1 MRNLKELKW
10 SDLKT
15 GIFFLLGLG
24 FAAYLGLVIGRNT
37 SVFTGV
43 TTIKIMTE
51 NVNGL
56 AENNFVAVAGKK
68 IGTVSSLNFAT
79 ENDSLFVVAN
89 LKLQNEYAN
98 LVTKDSKASI
108 RSLGVLGDKYVDIKA
123 GTGQPVKEGD
133 FIQLVPEDGLSA
145 LTDNAK
151 NTIEKLNTLLDK
163 LNNGDGP
170 AGRLISDKQMGEDL
184 QKTVANLR
192 KSSEELNSVAG
203 QISHGNGLL
212 SKLLHDKS
220 LAEDTEQTIA
230 NLKKASAETETLLKQ
245 LNEGKGSLGKLNS
258 DPALYDNLSATLV
271 SLDSLLTDLKRKPN
285 RYVRFTLF

>member
-43 TTIKIMTE
+43 TTIKIMTS

-68 IGTVSSLNFAT
+68 IGTVSNLSFT
-79 ENDSLFVVAN
+79 SQNDSLFVVAD

-98 LVTKDSKASI
+98 LVTRDSKASI
-108 RSLGVLGDKYVDIKA
+108 RSLGVLGDKYVDIQA
-123 GTGQPVKEGD
+123 GSGDPVKEGD
-133 FIQLVPEDGLSA
+133 YIRLVPEDGLSA

-151 NTIEKLNTLLDK
+151 NTVEKLNTLLDK

-170 AGRLISDKQMGEDL
+170 AGRLISDKEMGEDL

-192 KSSEELNSVAG
+192 KTSDELNSVAG
-203 QISHGNGLL
+203 QISHGKGLL

-220 LAEDTEQTIA
+220 LADDTEQTIV
-230 NLKKASAETETLLKQ
+230 NLRNAAAETERLMKQ
-245 LNEGKGSLGKLNS
+245 LNDGQGTLGKLNS
-258 DPALYDNLSATLV
+258 DPALYDNLSQTLV
-271 SLDSLLTDLKRKPN
+271 SLDSLLTDLKRQPD

>member
-43 TTIKIMTE
+43 TTIKVMTS

-79 ENDSLFVVAN
+79 ENDSLFVVAD
-89 LKLQNEYAN
+89 LKLQNDYAG

-123 GTGQPVKEGD
+123 GTGEPVKEGD
-133 FIQLVPEDGLSA
+133 FIQLVPEDGLTG
-145 LTDNAK
+145 LTNNAK

-184 QKTVANLR
+184 QQTVANLR
-192 KSSEELNSVAG
+192 KTSKELNSVAG
-203 QISHGNGLL
+203 QISHGKGLL

-230 NLKKASAETETLLKQ
+230 NLKKASAETEALLKQ
-245 LNEGKGSLGKLNS
+245 LNEGNGTLSKLNT
-258 DPALYDNLSATLV
+258 DPALYDNLNATLV
-271 SLDSLLTDLKRKPN
+271 SLDSLVTDLKRKPKK
-285 RYVRFTLF
+285 YVRFTLF

>member
-123 GTGQPVKEGD
+123 GTGKPVKEGD

-151 NTIEKLNTLLDK
+151 GTIEKLNTLLDK

-192 KSSEELNSVAG
+192 KSSDELNSVAG

-245 LNEGKGSLGKLNS
+245 LNEGKGSLGKLNN

>member
-123 GTGQPVKEGD
+123 GTGKPVKEGD

-151 NTIEKLNTLLDK
+151 STIEKLNTLLDK

-203 QISHGNGLL
+203 QISNGNGLL

-245 LNEGKGSLGKLNS
+245 LNEGKGSLGKLNN